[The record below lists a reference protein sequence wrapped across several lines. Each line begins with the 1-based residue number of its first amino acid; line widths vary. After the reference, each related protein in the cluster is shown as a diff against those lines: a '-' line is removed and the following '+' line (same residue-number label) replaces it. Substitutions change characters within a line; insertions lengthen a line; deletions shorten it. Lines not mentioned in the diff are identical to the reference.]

1 MLLTEF
7 FLPVQKEAP
16 SHATLVSHKLM
27 LRSGMI
33 SQLSS
38 GLYNWHGLGVM
49 LLNNISSIIRQE
61 MHNIAANEILMPI
74 LQPAQLWQESG
85 RYDDYGQEMLRV
97 SDRHDNNLLFG
108 PTNEEVVT
116 DIFRKHIT
124 SYKSLPLNLF
134 QISWKFRDEIRP
146 RFGVM
151 RAREFLMKDAYSF
164 DLDLESATKTYK
176 KYFKSYLNIF
186 QRLGLKAVP
195 VRADNGAIGGSLSH
209 EFQIIADNG
218 ESEIFYDENLAV
230 QLAKGNFDYDSLK
243 EFYAAADEKHDPKLT
258 KNINLKKSRAI
269 EVGHIFNFGTK
280 YSEMMQAKVQ
290 DHTGKPVAINMGSY
304 GIGVSRLVA
313 AIIEANHDDQGMIL
327 PESISPFQA
336 IILNLRDRNDKVSEA
351 ADKLYQKLR
360 EQNITILY
368 DNRKT
373 SAGIKYATA
382 DLIGI
387 PTQIII
393 DENIIEQKEITLKN
407 RRTGKKENIKI
418 TNLNK
423 FFQ

>member
-1 MLLTEF
+1 M
-7 FLPVQKEAP
+7 
-16 SHATLVSHKLM
+16 
-27 LRSGMI
+27 
-33 SQLSS
+33 
-38 GLYNWHGLGVM
+38 
-49 LLNNISSIIRQE
+49 
-61 MHNIAANEILMPI
+61 
-74 LQPAQLWQESG
+74 
-85 RYDDYGQEMLRV
+85 
-97 SDRHDNNLLFG
+97 
-108 PTNEEVVT
+108 
-116 DIFRKHIT
+116 
-124 SYKSLPLNLF
+124 
-134 QISWKFRDEIRP
+134 
-146 RFGVM
+146 
-151 RAREFLMKDAYSF
+151 
-164 DLDLESATKTYK
+164 
-176 KYFKSYLNIF
+176 
-186 QRLGLKAVP
+186 
-195 VRADNGAIGGSLSH
+195 SH